1 MRREIQWVPQLAFK
15 GLLCASW
22 RTFYPVR
29 KTLAEKKGVIMKR
42 AMALVVV
49 MAVLLFSQL
58 AFAEWEFHPGELTE
72 IIWEGEVQ
80 DQGLADQQLAAA
92 GLRIVPLQAYTHPT
106 PNYDDAAVA
115 WWNLDQP
122 FYETV
127 LVAVYGSGDYS
138 TKVTVTDVKTGI
150 SRSYRLGQDSIA
162 EGYQYLTY
170 GPTEIS
176 GPTSGL
182 PRVFKVTYS
191 YKVGTVTKSVFY
203 KFTLY

>member
-1 MRREIQWVPQLAFK
+1 
-15 GLLCASW
+15 
-22 RTFYPVR
+22 
-29 KTLAEKKGVIMKR
+29 MKR
-42 AMALVVV
+42 VMTLIVV
-49 MAVLLFSQL
+49 MSVLLFSQL
-58 AFAEWEFHPGELTE
+58 AFAEWELHPGELAE
-72 IIWEGEVQ
+72 IIWGGDVQ
-80 DQGLADQQLAAA
+80 DQGLADEQPAAAAA
-92 GLRIVPLQAYTHPT
+92 GLKIVPLQAYTHPT
-106 PNYDDAAVA
+106 SNYDDAAVA

-127 LVAVYGSGDYS
+127 LLAVYGSGDYS

-150 SRSYRLGQDSIA
+150 SKSYRLGQDSIA
-162 EGYQYLTY
+162 EGYQWLTY
-170 GPTEIS
+170 GPTEVS

>member
-1 MRREIQWVPQLAFK
+1 
-15 GLLCASW
+15 
-22 RTFYPVR
+22 
-29 KTLAEKKGVIMKR
+29 MKR
-42 AMALVVV
+42 AMTVIVV
-49 MAVLLFSQL
+49 MSVLLFSQL
-58 AFAEWEFHPGELTE
+58 ALAEWEFQPGEITV
-72 IIWEGEVQ
+72 IRGGEVQ
-80 DQGLADQQLAAA
+80 DQGLVDQQLAAA